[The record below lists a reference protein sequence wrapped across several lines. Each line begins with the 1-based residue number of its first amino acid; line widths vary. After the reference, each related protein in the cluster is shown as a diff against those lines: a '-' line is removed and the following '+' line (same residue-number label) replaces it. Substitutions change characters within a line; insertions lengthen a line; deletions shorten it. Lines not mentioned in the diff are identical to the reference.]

1 MSIFDSLAS
10 TSAAEPT
17 QEEINEKKKKD
28 SLNPEFYIS
37 GNRWASADE
46 KMRPE
51 FAGQISSKIR
61 RLHAEDPKAKVLMK
75 VEREGKVVDEEVP
88 LFDDKG
94 QPTAEGNDYF
104 GKIDSY
110 LQSAAADPNGG
121 LELDP
126 YTGKKRSVYQL
137 REIREEPLRKPV
149 QFGDV
154 AGFEEDLKSG
164 FDVGGEKDFTFA
176 RYARW
181 RNEKTDRPIDANDLD
196 AQKAFDAQKEF
207 TEFDPSSFGPNEKM
221 RMVGGF
227 PKFNEKFLG
236 DREGVKAEI
245 VALEGVSAHRKN
257 EFLQEFQIE
266 AYKPV
271 AARLQL
277 EKDVFDSV
285 TKNSRSSPMA
295 QKALGDDKGQSRPG
309 EGLRDEALNAWATL
323 LEVIAI
329 PIGGL
334 TGNESRNTYERET
347 FDAALGGGDLIAA
360 RDNELKGG
368 GMLKGAHVKVMNELI
383 ERFQKEGITDGKEM
397 GTIMRDTVKRNV
409 WADGEEDKIR
419 QLSNGELAYDPK
431 TISARDPKEMHQLIE
446 SQNASKEQKVALKRD
461 YDFRRSYFA
470 KAVYDGPLADEDSD
484 FKEWKAENKA
494 KGITDPAKVLYS
506 WKGLD
511 TQFGGSYGWAGT
523 TGNAIWD
530 PLAGGGRGIAN
541 AGWSGSA
548 MATTALS
555 EGAGAIGLDRV
566 SNWLKSGTVRAMEE
580 IQENQALSAKDE
592 ALAGLRGER
601 GSVRGVWNSTA
612 TSGVQMA
619 PMFIGGLAGGA
630 LKAASGTN
638 KGLQALGTTVQNLG
652 VYGYAGVQGA
662 QSIYEAALQ
671 KGEEKASLEGRQMS
685 DDERYAVI
693 QDNWIPALSNGVQT
707 AMLTKLSAG
716 SGVERMALGKAGAG
730 GGGLTIKEIL
740 SQGRNVAQTT
750 SSWKEALRS
759 IKPEVV
765 KVLKT
770 FHADAKGEFIEE
782 TSNQVIEGFIKRA
795 SVDPDKSFNELAGE
809 SIMAGFQGSF
819 LGGGIPAATSA
830 FSFNDKKGH
839 QEAIKYAMIQQYSDK
854 IQADVAAGKPTVE
867 EGSSEEM
874 MKHFEFISEKTKDY
888 NKLREEKNFT
898 GALAVNDEI
907 DAATKTVSEKFG
919 LGEMDGKVW
928 DRFNGN
934 KSAPAMA
941 AIFSNPNIEHKD
953 KVELLLQAAK
963 GESVLYSVNTEAPA
977 APPVSPSETTPIQS
991 PSATNGEAKKEVVGD
1006 ATWTLKAMGVDPG
1019 KNRVFKTSDHNP
1031 IVNDKGIKVE
1041 GGTLHSININ
1051 GQPGAG
1057 AVLRSTDENGE
1068 TVEQHVTAE
1077 KALALLPP
1085 NSMMNR
1091 NIKSD
1096 RTAYESSIQ
1105 NHGTNINEW
1114 TEKQDGAG
1122 AGTNPEVAPPG
1133 EKGFGDP
1140 PSPKRVVDS
1149 EASGPSKV
1157 VPTSGPEPVA
1167 SLKGVVPAQP
1177 KYPAPLVSPTP
1188 EQEAKRDAQVSAYK
1202 EWEAKYGDTHDI
1214 SGRPKVS
1221 SAKEAPSTT
1230 PAVEPAL
1237 SLIHKKGGNP
1247 KAHVI
1252 RVGNGIYSTEEAA
1265 LDHVKYA
1272 EGRIKA
1278 EPNNNERSEADPKGL
1293 KEAIDRI
1300 NTWAESRQKQL
1311 RETPPINENQRK
1323 TDAQREADAEAKRK
1337 RLLTEGAAGDS
1348 SPAASDLKLATAAGR
1363 LETVSKAL
1371 SSLTGKPVVVKDKR
1385 PDSATYE
1392 NNRADY
1398 KGDENVWSYKGDVFM
1413 SQGFLKGL
1421 EGMDKAKAL
1430 QMLQDKAKAMGLL
1443 KETPKPSVPVVEA
1456 SVEPE
1461 ITETVVEAEVLDVVE
1476 EALTQEELQTV
1487 AEVFAEEDGFNPD
1500 DEFSSPVQWDGKVA
1514 KRFGE
1519 RFADWMATGKE
1530 ASAKLEAI
1538 FKKVWKAMKAAS
1550 LAGVAFMSFQSGITT
1565 SHQQV
1570 QITIPNPSSLSPDI
1584 MELADP
1590 ASQALIN
1597 LPADAAANEVVSG
1610 VAPLASRSLDDP
1622 SIGST
1627 PEVKLPTPPVVEIPA
1642 AASSMSPVGKI
1653 AYQQLYAALKDELQR
1668 TNKLLVITDKPTAHV
1683 FVFNPDGSLLLK
1695 SKVLLGLKVGDYFKG
1710 NTDIKSNRITPAGLF
1725 NLGLRDASRGGG
1737 EARTAHGYDF
1747 GKVFVLDKAIDGEFS
1762 VTLFHSVWLNESDA
1776 SQRQAALKDEGA
1788 ANSRYSFGCINL
1800 PKEVYKQLLDK
1811 HQSQMDGA
1819 KLFVVPDNTAALDE
1833 FLSGD
1838 TAQNKSGKDGLT
1850 RQSIPASDTN
1860 AVAANERRGRQRR
1873 RGKKETTLNATAA
1886 SKTTDTSKSDLLSNT
1901 LTNSDPLAP
1910 VMSVGEDV
1918 LSGEAKPSY
1927 LKGTFTKDGDTY
1939 LYAPDKGTTLPLGM
1953 GSLVAVKG
1961 TDSVLS
1967 LVGVVNGD
1975 FVFRRVDFNRVVE
1988 MGGKGKRP
1996 INNVNSLSRN
2006 WNTTRIAAIAP
2017 KFLKLLP
2024 KISSG
2029 KLSESD
2035 ARSLLNDVIKI
2046 IAPNRSIESIQEA
2059 ELPGDQFFQ
2068 AFSTPV
2074 EVKGK
2079 DAKGIIAAA
2088 DGKFYKAVVGVRV
2101 DYKKLSAQLATLSQ
2115 GHKSGNED
2123 MDMLVAMDAARQMVS
2138 WMGEENIHT
2147 LTLDETHFPKP
2158 VMEKFFTDIL
2168 SDKAHPFHDLLRI
2181 TAKEQFPDIELSEAD
2196 DTEGFAYTV
2205 ASEMLRKLQQIRQT
2219 GSTSEINAAYA
2230 RRLIEVIND
2239 KSLTGKVKAT
2249 VELVKR
2255 FFERMRRI
2263 LYLRQAMNQITDEQ
2277 KLLLNKL
2284 NAAYLD
2290 AGFNED
2296 VDDIKSKQ
2304 TQEQALIAHT
2314 YFEST
2319 RLEIDKVA
2327 AKNSTPLMRLRE
2339 VARDV
2344 FTNLGINVIH
2354 VDPDTGDMALDPAAA
2369 EYLQENHPLFDTKE
2383 INKAL
2388 EELNDTESFR
2398 KSLTQSYFLSEVVK
2412 SRLEELDFNPTGIFD
2427 FLKGKDDYSVG
2438 PIYSDILAGSK
2449 VSGGFKESLVREAL
2463 EEHIFQLQKAVD
2475 SRIGLFKA
2483 KLLRWFDAKD
2493 ISSTKRIINLS
2504 KLGTAIGIQVDPSE
2518 SNDPEMQAGT
2528 EKWRRWLQSQ
2538 VSTKMLSVYDDAIAV
2553 IMKNEKFKG
2562 QFGDV
2567 IFERDVSVGQSTVAE
2582 ALEEIERAKALLAAS
2597 QQLSDEMGG
2606 KDKATL
2612 RSRALRMNE
2621 EASILDNNARA
2632 AGRNSSKEAT
2642 VLRYKAALIASRL
2655 ATDTPASQEKYDKF
2669 YRYMKALKDYNES
2682 VDGVLYRAIGRNNP
2696 DKREFG
2702 LDFRDTS
2709 FNINTI
2715 EDEKKG
2721 SPGNGSKAQP
2731 FGMQM
2736 PNPPAVTNPSDFA
2749 GYNINTPFNE
2759 KGTNLPGYGNPRM
2772 SKPTDTPEHRE
2783 LWDNHYRQ
2791 VFGNA
2796 KYRGRHAIN
2805 WFLLQDALGNLPM
2818 DLGSRDDFMRT
2829 AGFNL
2834 AAEINDKLGIRFFE
2848 NHDQAFP
2855 GLNLYDRLFTLL
2867 DTMKEENRA
2876 NASMDFKQVIDIF
2889 SQTKAWANKI
2899 RSKVGGENFISEING
2914 VPTLAGEAKV
2924 LLDETLK
2931 NFDIQM
2937 MGDDKTKGFEAE
2949 LFALLDLYFRTKPT
2963 STGVQYLENE
2973 KGLIKRD
2980 DFNERE
2986 LYAKFKSRL
2995 NSHDPVGPQALMV
3008 QAMSSLN
3015 TSVKIVR
3022 KSLES
3027 FQDKKWQQNMEEEM
3041 DRTLNDYAYTP
3052 DHAELLALRDQK
3064 LDPSVVRQ
3072 LSWTMR
3078 FHEKSAGYS
3087 VGSLHAY
3094 ELLGERLK
3102 GEWNNDGR
3110 LLVTKLTRDREVGS
3124 LDQEGLGVSSVGDI
3138 ENSGHMPLAFATG
3151 EQGNTR
3157 DSALNE
3163 KVGAT
3168 QSTAAERN
3176 TRELM
3181 TPYQIQRHWLTRSL
3195 MFLGYGKGI
3204 NGEGSANAAKD
3215 FAYDVIQ
3222 QSEGT
3227 TRKGLHELMLRGL
3240 SGAFSMVYRN
3250 TPAFENLVEMF
3261 VEANP
3266 EWHYAFGE
3274 DSSVVFDESDRT
3286 VRFDPETFAA
3296 DILMFKA
3303 KFETDALE
3311 KARISEKAS
3320 VTEVME
3326 ALLSHATIDPTNDN
3340 LNLDNPNFNQGQEG
3354 RPSLNLPSEINERN
3368 ATLVRAFKSDMGR
3381 DIKMGLYDAR
3391 ILESR
3396 KDLGDLVSPLEDTFV
3411 SGGLFVDNPAL
3422 GVLLQNLTGGK
3433 VFVYVPSADAM
3444 KREGINHGVVTIS
3457 HGDITLIV
3465 TPPGIASSQEEV
3477 KTAMRHALLHHATS
3491 SKESTSAI
3499 NEMGARVR
3507 EMFDP
3512 VFRTQQLLTGMQA
3525 QRDSI
3530 IDNATNH
3537 PSYKAS
3543 KKQIDRLDAEVKAM
3557 VAKRIA
3563 EHLQKTA
3570 RLFES
3575 NGLFMGR
3582 SNTWNTAASP
3592 LMNVP
3597 VDAKGRKSK
3606 KAIQAATRSAGG
3618 LVDTV
3623 VESNSTRS
3631 DKFTNLNENL
3641 QAQLEDNVDL
3651 ITDILVDPKFK
3662 EMFDAAF
3669 FGTDEI
3675 DNNTLSDVH
3684 NLQLFGAIHGIRNTL
3699 ESNEGF
3705 SDEKFPDESHKQAW
3719 NDDQQE
3725 EDERSAEEIENER
3738 IDRELSE
3745 DEAMRHIVA
3754 SIADNLGGVM
3764 RTDGTLVLTEDSS
3777 VLPDAADLN
3786 QALKNLGALISSD
3799 SKRETKLFKL
3809 KGSEHVINP
3818 GDAALLNMLARVVAS
3833 AKEKTSEIDLDS
3845 ILVEGESPKRIL
3857 NGLPSGEFGG
3867 AIIRPIN
3874 RPSRG
3879 ANNNSTPMGSWVNI
3893 TRGAAHGRTAQ
3904 TIAFAFMRQ
3913 EKMRA
3918 ALIAQLSSVQKS
3930 LDDLAKKRIAKDLMD
3945 QPDLKEHGNVF
3956 VDVAVDSAFIAEM
3969 DEATGGLVSKH
3980 IEETETMVADLRQAQ
3995 SDQIAALEEIKRDIE
4010 QRLLPYESSENA
4022 VDAYIDSDLFE
4033 VEAAQEL
4040 FDNLGNSIIESMN
4053 EGLYE
4058 GGELRAG
4065 RVISALVS
4073 KRLSPTGN
4081 LLLKAHR
4088 EKAQRLLKEIQ
4099 GKLELRRSG
4108 FTTGDKKNF
4117 KDKHI
4122 ESLVK
4127 DFNETIDTLMKGVN
4141 TVVREGFGQV
4151 DMASA
4156 KVDLPRPRLVW
4167 NDGLADNAISDAI
4180 RAMGRIASPQ
4190 AVADVVKD
4198 VMLSRTTQA
4207 AAEKFGRGKGSREFT
4222 EQIAAIVK
4230 AYDTDGVVG
4239 MKKMFT
4245 EAMDSLANKDFD
4257 ISGGPGKASGMRA
4270 LLKGLILNNDEV
4282 VNMLKDGVK
4291 LPSDVA
4297 EIEAMKQ
4304 LQRKIESSLKET
4316 SESLKKI
4323 SETKDSYQ
4331 MGRYHHDI
4339 KAGLEKSDWDPKST
4353 KKRFEIAPTDRQ
4365 VPVTMNLVPDN
4376 YNPIHQTGDSLQ
4388 QEKLRFLQEEDDR
4401 FDFYAKRE
4409 GVMRALSEFTDGRLE
4424 EAYKRVRGSAENFST
4439 FNPFAMIKQALKLA
4453 NIEKMIMDEREAG
4466 AKTLAERVAYRGMTV
4481 EAIAAITGGDFY
4493 TVSEDKPLT
4502 DEQNRRAYFESPGQP
4517 TNRQKRVAFYKSP
4530 QGFGERM
4537 KLAGHLFDDGKP
4549 ILLMAQ
4555 DARTQLMEQFP
4566 DVTKHNVDSVLK
4578 EQVLNALTVKRAVAK
4593 KRITDSYM
4601 LEFDKG
4607 YIKGDFDPT
4616 GYRILA
4622 GQTKVSRQD
4631 AAKVFVS
4638 NFVEKIQAFVEDRG
4652 KNPLAGLKDAN
4663 GLHVL
4668 SDTEKLSMDHDNV
4681 KKVIALYSNMIE
4693 KIVYAQGHKLLDDDA
4708 SRKVRN
4714 FLLSISESEYKDMN
4728 DPENVLGGFANNDN
4742 SMQQFDLMGTFATV
4756 FSAIEGDVILRRLA
4770 VGLSSPTITGKLGL
4784 GNLRLLHGQDSRIR
4798 SRFIKDAAAH
4808 DTAIHLQA
4816 FLEQGF
4822 DGQTGR
4828 EGAEAQSQWINRK
4841 IADSLKTIGNNSLDH
4856 AIAKDIA
4863 TLEGIKHNRGM
4874 GVKAALEKFHDNY
4887 TKGFKNL
4894 LQYDLAQRDAYRR
4907 IGSKFFNSK
4916 HIQLTDDIPMAKEK
4930 DKLLSRG
4937 LNEVMVNM
4945 MSSGNTSEENDQ
4957 QAIDL
4962 IDSMIADLLKGRK
4975 NADKIKAHA
4984 ELVEKEMRSISD
4996 AMAISRAV
5004 LSHGAELAGAGEMTN
5019 EWKHDPV
5026 TAFEQSYTSVPLS
5039 FSYAAAPGVETSMT
5053 KGQYI
5058 SDPAL
5063 LTSLSNGAIY
5073 GGPGKFAGMMNQ
5085 GRIIYRPLQVNGI
5098 TSINSLV
5105 EDSVYRMNVAP
5116 SYEVLRR
5123 LVGRTESPRGIPTAT
5138 DSKMLNDAQ
5147 MRGKVSHTT
5156 LQTFNNSLAAV
5167 ATELESNLQNDSQ
5180 SGVDSTRFA
5189 RVMELETARFI
5200 WKALGSPWQLVNQ
5213 SLGPSLAVIIKK
5225 LVTLQGREAYD
5236 FVTVLTKI
5244 IVSGSVSLIP
5254 DMVLSDQRA
5263 FKNFNSRIRNFNHD
5277 VSIYTNKQGMDGI
5290 DNTKNVTR
5298 NQLSHGSNPLMK
5310 YGGFA
5315 LNKFQSY
5322 TEGYLDNTIG
5332 AAERTVGRAVFAMEM
5347 MSELRKAKAR
5357 GEFSGDVPKNV
5368 DELIKLRKQDIPT
5381 LAKARARIK
5390 VSDMLGQGD
5399 NAKKAEMFQNHTT
5412 SPTVTALVKSL
5423 SRFSSQ
5429 TASTAGN
5436 MQVFAHGLFSPG
5448 TDFQTRLDAFEN
5460 IVGTLTQN
5468 LLFNTL
5474 KVKTAVPLFA
5484 FLFNTLI
5491 GGDDEERAAKKA
5503 QEFANDWLN
5512 PSKEGL
5518 DGDFSDIFKSVVL
5531 GPKSEFFR
5539 MSKESGNKTKDAAI
5553 GTAFAGLLSK
5563 SLVDG
5568 LTMTPLF
5575 GAGLG
5580 YSSVSDLAQ
5589 RFVTNN
5595 AAEHVLASRWF
5606 MDMKVAKNYWDTNKI
5621 GIPEYDKG
5629 FMQTIADLTSPSAD
5643 VYNTGKDVIQLYEGF
5658 NTRRVTPW
5666 ELAMKTLSIAV
5677 PVTPEFNKQVS
5688 KELKEKIRD
5697 ATPKKDRP

>member
-1 MSIFDSLAS
+1 MSIFDSPILD
-10 TSAAEPT
+10 AAPELTP
-17 QEEINEKKKKD
+17 EEKEANERQA
-28 SLNPEFYIS
+28 LFNPETYVTTSKKWAAGDSEARS
-37 GNRWASADE
+37 GYAE
-46 KMRPE
+46 KV
-51 FAGQISSKIR
+51 SKKIR
-61 RLHAEDPKAKVLMK
+61 GLYAEDPKAKVLMK

-94 QPTAEGNDYF
+94 QPTTEGNDYF

-110 LQSAAADPNGG
+110 LYSAAAHPNGG
-121 LELDP
+121 INVNP
-126 YTGKKRSVYQL
+126 YSGESRVDFNL
-137 REIREEPLRKPV
+137 NAIRNEPLRKPV
-149 QFGDV
+149 QFADV

-207 TEFDPSSFGPNEKM
+207 TEFDPSSFGPDEKM

-236 DREGVKAEI
+236 DRDGVKAEI

-309 EGLRDEALNAWATL
+309 EGLRDEALNAFATL

-360 RDNELKGG
+360 RDNELKNG
-368 GMLKGAHVKVMNELI
+368 GMLKGTHVKVMNELI
-383 ERFQKEGITDGKEM
+383 ERFKKEGITDGKEM

-409 WADGEEDKIR
+409 WADGEVDKIR

-470 KAVYDGPLADEDSD
+470 KAVYDGPLADEDAD
-484 FKEWKAENKA
+484 FREWKAENKA

-511 TQFGGSYGWAGT
+511 THKGGSYGWAGT

-580 IQENQALSAKDE
+580 IQENQALTAKDE

-619 PMFIGGLAGGA
+619 PMFVGGLAGGA

-638 KGLQALGTTVQNLG
+638 KTLQAIGTSVQNLG

-671 KGEEKASLEGRQMS
+671 KGEEKASLEGRKMS

-707 AMLTKLSAG
+707 AMLTKLFAG

-730 GGGLTIKEIL
+730 GGSLTIKEIL
-740 SQGRNVAQTT
+740 SQRRNVAQTT

-759 IKPEVV
+759 IKPEVF

-819 LGGGIPAATSA
+819 LGGGIPAVTSA

-898 GALAVNDEI
+898 GALAINDEI

-928 DRFNGN
+928 DRYNGN

-963 GESVLYSVNTEAPA
+963 GQVELHSVNTEAPA
-977 APPVSPSETTPIQS
+977 VAPAAPSEAAPVQS
-991 PSATNGEAKKEVVGD
+991 PSAANGEANKEVVGD

-1019 KNRVFKTSDHNP
+1019 KNRVFKTSDYNP
-1031 IVNDKGIKVE
+1031 VVNDKGIKVE

-1068 TVEQHVTAE
+1068 TVEQHITAE

-1122 AGTNPEVAPPG
+1122 ARVNPEVAPPG
-1133 EKGFGDP
+1133 EKGAGNTGAPKSDSASKA
-1140 PSPKRVVDS
+1140 PSGGAPLS
-1149 EASGPSKV
+1149 TPSA
-1157 VPTSGPEPVA
+1157 GPVA
-1167 SLKGVVPAQP
+1167 SSKGLIDDEIDLSPSEVIPA
-1177 KYPAPLVSPTP
+1177 KAPAASESASVRPPAIPYRAARPNPAKRAAEEAHVAAQEASDAAFQIYLNDISNQEKRAAYEQASAKKDQAFKEMIIMPSLFGYESPSIGNQSPPTQQPTP
-1188 EQEAKRDAQVSAYK
+1188 PTNEDKS
-1202 EWEAKYGDTHDI
+1202 
-1214 SGRPKVS
+1214 
-1221 SAKEAPSTT
+1221 
-1230 PAVEPAL
+1230 
-1237 SLIHKKGGNP
+1237 
-1247 KAHVI
+1247 KA
-1252 RVGNGIYSTEEAA
+1252 
-1265 LDHVKYA
+1265 D
-1272 EGRIKA
+1272 
-1278 EPNNNERSEADPKGL
+1278 D
-1293 KEAIDRI
+1293 
-1300 NTWAESRQKQL
+1300 
-1311 RETPPINENQRK
+1311 
-1323 TDAQREADAEAKRK
+1323 QREADAETQGKGNV
-1337 RLLTEGAAGDS
+1337 LNEGAAGDS
-1348 SPAASDLKLATAAGR
+1348 SPAASNLKLGTAAGR
-1363 LETVSKAL
+1363 LETVSKTL
-1371 SSLTGKPVVVKDKR
+1371 SSLTGKPVEVVAKQ
-1385 PDSATYE
+1385 PISATFEVSKGKYQ
-1392 NNRADY
+1392 
-1398 KGDENVWSYKGDVFM
+1398 GDENVWSYDGKVFM

-1421 EGMDKAKAL
+1421 EGMDKTKAL
-1430 QMLQDKAKAMGLL
+1430 QMLNDKAKALGFSQT
-1443 KETPKPSVPVVEA
+1443 KSEQAPNPSEIEIEEDSTPEEVVAQVAYETFTEEEKQ
-1456 SVEPE
+1456 E
-1461 ITETVVEAEVLDVVE
+1461 IAEI
-1476 EALTQEELQTV
+1476 
-1487 AEVFAEEDGFNPD
+1487 FAEEDKAVPLD
-1500 DEFSSPVQWDGKVA
+1500 STEAPVVPEVPKWTDETV
-1514 KRFGE
+1514 KRFSE
-1519 RFADWMATGKE
+1519 RLADWMVSGKE
-1530 ASAKLEAI
+1530 LNSKLVEF
-1538 FKKVWKAMKAAS
+1538 FKKAWKAIT
-1550 LAGVAFMSFQSGITT
+1550 LAGIAGAVAVSPMSDRKNASVVTISPPDFNPSTLVDPEIKPTSAVINTPSESFEDYDSSTKTNPLTSKQDGSIGIT
-1565 SHQQV
+1565 
-1570 QITIPNPSSLSPDI
+1570 
-1584 MELADP
+1584 P
-1590 ASQALIN
+1590 A
-1597 LPADAAANEVVSG
+1597 LPAPKVVIANFDGAEHTTNVRI
-1610 VAPLASRSLDDP
+1610 VANW
-1622 SIGST
+1622 
-1627 PEVKLPTPPVVEIPA
+1627 V
-1642 AASSMSPVGKI
+1642 
-1653 AYQQLYAALKDELQR
+1653 LQ
-1668 TNKLLVITDKPTAHV
+1668 
-1683 FVFNPDGSLLLK
+1683 
-1695 SKVLLGLKVGDYFKG
+1695 
-1710 NTDIKSNRITPAGLF
+1710 NTDNKGLPFSVADKQEGAVYFFDSEGNLTLKTPALFGRVIADYTSDEILAKDTHKISDKEKITPAGRF
-1725 NLGLRDASRGGG
+1725 ETYNKTSTDGNGLVAIYRVGAYTDLAFHKVYLKAPEERRLDRLASKTGNDNRIS
-1737 EARTAHGYDF
+1737 H
-1747 GKVFVLDKAIDGEFS
+1747 
-1762 VTLFHSVWLNESDA
+1762 
-1776 SQRQAALKDEGA
+1776 
-1788 ANSRYSFGCINL
+1788 GCINL
-1800 PKEVYKQLLDK
+1800 PTKVAETMIPKLKNGHVTYILPETEKGKESFAGFESLV
-1811 HQSQMDGA
+1811 
-1819 KLFVVPDNTAALDE
+1819 
-1833 FLSGD
+1833 
-1838 TAQNKSGKDGLT
+1838 
-1850 RQSIPASDTN
+1850 IPSDTN
-1860 AVAANERRGRQRR
+1860 IVSNNSGRNRKKR
-1873 RGKKETTLNATAA
+1873 KGKEKVLNASPAT

-1901 LTNSDPLAP
+1901 LTNSDPLSP
-1910 VMSVGEDV
+1910 MMSVGENV
-1918 LSGEAKPSY
+1918 LSGEEKPSY
-1927 LKGTFTKDGDTY
+1927 LKGTFAKDGDTY
-1939 LYAPDKGTTLPLGM
+1939 LYTPDKGTTLPLGM

-1975 FVFRRVDFNRVVE
+1975 FVFRRIDFNRVVD

-2101 DYKKLSAQLATLSQ
+2101 DYKKLATQLATLSQ

-2181 TAKEQFPDIELSEAD
+2181 TAEEQFPDIELSEAD

-2230 RRLIEVIND
+2230 RRLVEVIND

-2277 KLLLNKL
+2277 KLLLNRL
-2284 NAAYLD
+2284 NQAYLD

-2412 SRLEELDFNPTGIFD
+2412 SRLEELSFDPTDLYNWIGGRGEMNPSGVM
-2427 FLKGKDDYSVG
+2427 SH
-2438 PIYSDILAGSK
+2438 ILAGAAQEQRYYELTSFVKESIEAMSK
-2449 VSGGFKESLVREAL
+2449 DRSFALNVMISKARKMIAGLDMNKSSDVRRALTVAVKLGIESTDGTRDPNSLEIGSKQWHELLMMQTSLLTPGDVLARKLDGDGFKAIEKATESINHAKARLEAL
-2463 EEHIFQLQKAVD
+2463 LQLQEEQDQGDSPIKA
-2475 SRIGLFKA
+2475 SQA
-2483 KLLRWFDAKD
+2483 KLLSVKD
-2493 ISSTKRIINLS
+2493 KIIRLQNRASTL
-2504 KLGTAIGIQVDPSE
+2504 
-2518 SNDPEMQAGT
+2518 
-2528 EKWRRWLQSQ
+2528 
-2538 VSTKMLSVYDDAIAV
+2538 DDAGRTKEAAV
-2553 IMKNEKFKG
+2553 ERLKAQFLKSSLGVDESLANEKYA
-2562 QFGDV
+2562 QF
-2567 IFERDVSVGQSTVAE
+2567 S
-2582 ALEEIERAKALLAAS
+2582 
-2597 QQLSDEMGG
+2597 
-2606 KDKATL
+2606 
-2612 RSRALRMNE
+2612 
-2621 EASILDNNARA
+2621 
-2632 AGRNSSKEAT
+2632 
-2642 VLRYKAALIASRL
+2642 
-2655 ATDTPASQEKYDKF
+2655 
-2669 YRYMKALKDYNES
+2669 RYMKALKDYNES

-2736 PNPPAVTNPSDFA
+2736 ANPPAVTQPSDFA
-2749 GYNINTPFNE
+2749 GYNVNTPFNE

-2796 KYRGRHAIN
+2796 KYRGRNAIN

-2834 AAEINDKLGIRFFE
+2834 AAEINGKLGIRFFE
-2848 NHDQAFP
+2848 NHNQAFP

-2867 DTMKEENRA
+2867 DTMKEENRV

-2899 RSKVGGENFISEING
+2899 RSKVEGENFIGEING

-2924 LLDETLK
+2924 LLDRRLK
-2931 NFDIQM
+2931 EFDDQM
-2937 MGDDKTKGFEAE
+2937 KGFEDAMY
-2949 LFALLDLYFRTKPT
+2949 ATLDMYFRTKET
-2963 STGVQYLENE
+2963 TTGMQYLENE
-2973 KGLIKRD
+2973 KGLMKKD
-2980 DFNERE
+2980 GVNEQEIYQRFRQQ
-2986 LYAKFKSRL
+2986 LSSNNK
-2995 NSHDPVGPQALMV
+2995 VGPQALMV

-3027 FQDKKWQQNMEEEM
+3027 FQDKDWQRNQEEEM

-3052 DHAELLALRDQK
+3052 DHAEMLALRDQK

-3102 GEWNNDGR
+3102 GEWSNDGR
-3110 LLVTKLTRDREVGS
+3110 LLVTKTSSE
-3124 LDQEGLGVSSVGDI
+3124 LGDDSTSVSSVGNL

-3204 NGEGSANAAKD
+3204 NGEGSANSAKD

-3227 TRKGLHELMLRGL
+3227 TRKGLHDLMLRGL

-3261 VEANP
+3261 VAANP
-3266 EWHYAFGE
+3266 EWHYTFGE

-3326 ALLSHATIDPTNDN
+3326 SLLSHATIDPTNDN

-3368 ATLVRAFKSDMGR
+3368 ATLVRAFKADMNSDR
-3381 DIKMGLYDAR
+3381 KMGLYDPR
-3391 ILESR
+3391 VLESR
-3396 KDLGDLVSPLEDTFV
+3396 KDLGGLVAPLEDTFV
-3411 SGGLFVDNPAL
+3411 SGGLFVDNSAL
-3422 GVLLQNLTGGK
+3422 GVLLQTLTGGK

-3465 TPPGIASSQEEV
+3465 TPPGIPSSQEEV
-3477 KTAMRHALLHHATS
+3477 KTAMRHALIHHAS
-3491 SKESTSAI
+3491 SSNESTSAI
-3499 NEMGARVR
+3499 NEMGVRVR

-3582 SNTWNTAASP
+3582 SNTWNTAVSP

-3597 VDAKGRKSK
+3597 VDANGRKSK
-3606 KAIQAATRSAGG
+3606 NDIQAATRSVGG

-3631 DKFTNLNENL
+3631 DKLTNLNENL

-3669 FGTDEI
+3669 LGTDEV
-3675 DNNTLSDVH
+3675 DNNNLSDVH

-3705 SDEKFPDESHKQAW
+3705 PDEKFPDESHAQAW

-3725 EDERSAEEIENER
+3725 ENERSAEEMENER
-3738 IDRELSE
+3738 VDRELSE

-3764 RTDGTLVLTEDSS
+3764 RTDGTLVITEDSS

-3833 AKEKTSEIDLDS
+3833 AKEKTSDINLDS
-3845 ILVEGESPKRIL
+3845 VLVEGESPKRIL
-3857 NGLPSGEFGG
+3857 NGLPSGELGG
-3867 AIIRPIN
+3867 PIIRPIN
-3874 RPSRG
+3874 RPTRG
-3879 ANNNSTPMGSWVNI
+3879 ANNNSTPMGTWVNA

-3945 QPDLKEHGNVF
+3945 QPNIKEHGNVF

-3980 IEETETMVADLRQAQ
+3980 IEETEAMVADLRQAHA
-3995 SDQIAALEEIKRDIE
+3995 DQTAALEEIKRDIE
-4010 QRLLPYESSENA
+4010 QRLKPYFTLG
-4022 VDAYIDSDLFE
+4022 VDDELAIDNSLDEYISKDLFANPE
-4033 VEAAQEL
+4033 MAQEL
-4040 FDNLGNSIIESMN
+4040 FDNLGNSIIEAMN

-4222 EQIAAIVK
+4222 NQIATIVK
-4230 AYDTDGVVG
+4230 AYDTEGVVG

-4245 EAMDSLANKDFD
+4245 EAMDALANKDFD

-4316 SESLKKI
+4316 TESLKKI

-4331 MGRYHHDI
+4331 MGRYYHDI

-4353 KKRFEIAPTDRQ
+4353 KKRFEISPTNRQ
-4365 VPVTMNLVPDN
+4365 VPVTINLVPDN

-4502 DEQNRRAYFESPGQP
+4502 DEQNRRAYFESPDQP

-4555 DARTQLMEQFP
+4555 DARTQLMEQFS
-4566 DVTKHNVDSVLK
+4566 DVTKHNVDSALK

-4668 SDTEKLSMDHDNV
+4668 SDTEKPSMDHDNV

-4728 DPENVLGGFANNDN
+4728 DPENILGGFANNDN

-4841 IADSLKTIGNNSLDH
+4841 IADSLKTIGNDSLDH

-4894 LQYDLAQRDAYRR
+4894 TQYDLAQRDAYRR

-5039 FSYAAAPGVETSMT
+5039 FSYAAAPGGETSMT

-5347 MSELRKAKAR
+5347 MSELRKAKAL
-5357 GEFSGDVPKNV
+5357 GEFAGDVPRNV

-5390 VSDMLGQGD
+5390 VSDILGQGD
-5399 NAKKAEMFQNHTT
+5399 NAKKAEIFQNHTT

-5460 IVGTLTQN
+5460 IVGTLMQN

-5503 QEFANDWLN
+5503 QKLANELLN

-5518 DGDFSDIFKSVVL
+5518 DGDFIDIAKSVVF

-5553 GTAFAGLLSK
+5553 GSAFAGLLSK

-5575 GAGLG
+5575 GAGMG

-5629 FMQTIADLTSPSAD
+5629 FIQTIADLTSPSAD

-5688 KELKEKIRD
+5688 KELREKIRD